1 MIDNGTAQNTSNS
14 GSAVTSHA
22 GMLGGHDAGAS
33 DEINLGPVLQA
44 IKTGWKWPVIL
55 GGTFAFLSVIIV
67 LSTRPVFNASG
78 TLYLGQAEKDQSM
91 SSSGADTLS
100 LLTGIAQGSSMVTQ
114 IEIIKSRDIVQRAV
128 LASGINA
135 QIWKA
140 GQPPSGLTDAG
151 WRLGGKKLSL
161 YAPAA
166 DALRALYAHV
176 TDPSLK
182 GQILTID
189 FSQGGHYRILHDR
202 QVLLIGQLNQPA
214 VGPGL
219 RLMLHTVRPQYVPSA
234 NTQYRI
240 RIENAL
246 TVYNALTQS
255 DAISVLRGSGP
266 GSMDAKS
273 SYLVSVSAKNTDPFI
288 AEDFANALM
297 QTYLNETRSWSTDQ
311 AGATYDYLSR
321 QLEKIRSALA
331 TADARLASYQ
341 SKSGVI
347 SVSAGAKAMIGQLAN
362 YETQRSQAKI
372 TLYGLAQIR
381 KALAQHGAVLNPYL
395 FSSVQDPVL
404 NGLSTRL
411 ATAQSKLT
419 ALQKQYTGAAPQVVQ
434 AQSKIASIR
443 SAISTLVQNQEKI
456 ATQQLQ
462 SINTI
467 ISEHQAKMGE
477 YPRSE
482 LEVISLT
489 RSSEVL
495 GKLYMFLLQKQEE
508 SAISKASTLT
518 KNRILDTALV
528 ANQPVAPN
536 AKRDVVLYGLLGIL
550 LGLSVVI
557 VRYLIHPGFRSDE
570 ELRRRYPFLP
580 VYGLLPLALGAS
592 RNKETLFQM
601 PDPRS
606 GYGEALRLLRSNFYL
621 ASGKEGEGGGQ
632 VVALTSATPGDGK
645 STLTLQMAATLAQDG
660 KKVLLIDADLRNP
673 HAHSAFG
680 VTQEPG
686 LAGILAGRST
696 SQEVLHHDEKMGVDV
711 ITAGNI
717 PPNPSEHLGSGK
729 MAQLLADL
737 RPHYDYILMDTP
749 PFPMVG
755 DVLIV
760 GPFVDRLLTIAKIDH
775 TPRRAYQEHL
785 QGILSLGRPL
795 GLIINDIRVQG
806 SYGYGYGYGVDADGQ
821 SLQPTAKGWRR
832 LLKRLGKKG

>member
-1 MIDNGTAQNTSNS
+1 MIDNGTAPNTSNS

-22 GMLGGHDAGAS
+22 GMLGGHDTEAG
-33 DEINLGPVLQA
+33 DGINLGPVLQA

-55 GGTFAFLSVIIV
+55 GGAFAFLAVIVV
-67 LSTRPVFNASG
+67 LSTRPVFNAHG
-78 TLYLGQAEKDQSM
+78 TLYLGQAEKDQSA
-91 SSSGADTLS
+91 SPGANSLS

-114 IEIIKSRDIVQRAV
+114 IEIIQSRDIVQRAI
-128 LASGINA
+128 LASGIDA

-140 GQPPSGLTDAG
+140 GQPPSELTDAG
-151 WRLGGKKLSL
+151 WRLGGETLSL
-161 YAPAA
+161 YAPAP

-189 FSQGGHYRILHDR
+189 FGQGGHYRIRHDG
-202 QVLLIGQLNQPA
+202 QVLLAGQLNQPA

-219 RLMLHTVRPQYVPSA
+219 RLMLRAAKPQYVPPA
-234 NTQYRI
+234 HTQYQI

-246 TVYNALTQS
+246 AVYEALRNAG
-255 DAISVLRGSGP
+255 AISVLRGSGP

-273 SYLVSVSAKNTDPFI
+273 SYLVSVSVKNTDPFI
-288 AEDFANALM
+288 AEGFANALM
-297 QTYLNETRSWSTDQ
+297 QAYLNETRSWSTDQ

-321 QLEKIRSALA
+321 QLEKIRGALT
-331 TADARLASYQ
+331 TADAHLARYQ

-347 SVSAGAKAMIGQLAN
+347 SVSAGATAMIGQLAN

-381 KALAQHGAVLNPYL
+381 KALAQPGTALNPYL

-404 NGLSTRL
+404 NGLSASL

-419 ALQKQYTGAAPQVVQ
+419 ALQKQYTSAAPQVVQ
-434 AQSKIASIR
+434 AQSNIASIR
-443 SAISTLVQNQEKI
+443 SAISTLVTNQENI
-456 ATQQLQ
+456 ATQQLR

-477 YPRSE
+477 YPQSE

-508 SAISKASTLT
+508 AAISKASNLT

-528 ANQPVAPN
+528 GNLPVAPN
-536 AKRDVVLYGLLGIL
+536 AKRDVLLYGLLGVL

-557 VRYLIHPGFRSDE
+557 VRYLLHPGFRSDE
-570 ELRRRYPFLP
+570 ELRQRYPFLP
-580 VYGLLPLALGAS
+580 VYGLLPLEHKVS
-592 RNKETLFQM
+592 RGKETLFQM

-621 ASGKEGEGGGQ
+621 AAGKEGGGQ

-645 STLTLQMAATLAQDG
+645 STLTFQLATALAQDG

-673 HAHSAFG
+673 HAHTAFG

-696 SQEVLHHDEKMGVDV
+696 GQEALHHNEKMGIDL

-760 GPFVDRLLTIAKIDH
+760 GPLVDRLLTIAKVDH

-785 QGILSLGRPL
+785 QGILSLGQSL
-795 GLIINDIRVQG
+795 GLVINGIRIQG
-806 SYGYGYGYGVDADGQ
+806 GYGYGYGYGVDAEGK
-821 SLQPTAKGWRR
+821 SLQAPAEGWWR
-832 LLKRLGKKG
+832 LLKRPGKKR

>member
-1 MIDNGTAQNTSNS
+1 
-14 GSAVTSHA
+14 
-22 GMLGGHDAGAS
+22 MLGGHDAGAS

-55 GGTFAFLSVIIV
+55 GGAFAFLAVIVV
-67 LSTRPVFNASG
+67 LSTQPVFNASG
-78 TLYLGQAEKDQSM
+78 TLYLGQAEKDQST
-91 SSSGADTLS
+91 SSGADGLS

-114 IEIIKSRDIVQRAV
+114 IEIIQSRDIVQRAI

-135 QIWKA
+135 QAWKA
-140 GQPPSGLTDAG
+140 GHQPSGLTDAG
-151 WRLGGKKLSL
+151 WRLGGEKLSL

-166 DALRALYAHV
+166 DGLRALYAHV
-176 TDPSLK
+176 TDPSLN
-182 GQILTID
+182 GQTLTVD
-189 FSQGGHYRILHDR
+189 FGQGGHYRVLRDR
-202 QVLLIGQLNQPA
+202 QVLLTGQLNQPA
-214 VGPGL
+214 VGPEL
-219 RLMLHTVRPQYVPSA
+219 RLELHAVKGPYVPSA
-234 NTQYRI
+234 HTVYHL

-246 TVYNALTQS
+246 AIYHAMTQS
-255 DAISVLRGSGP
+255 GAISVLRGSGMSTI
-266 GSMDAKS
+266 GAKS
-273 SYLVSVSAKNTDPFI
+273 SYLVSVAVKNTDPFI

-297 QTYLNETRSWSTDQ
+297 QTYLDETRSWSTDQ
-311 AGATYDYLSR
+311 AGATYDYLGQ
-321 QLEKIRSALA
+321 QLKKIRNALS
-331 TADARLASYQ
+331 TADARLARYQ

-347 SVSAGAKAMIGQLAN
+347 AVSEGAKAMIGQLAN

-381 KALAQHGAVLNPYL
+381 QALAQPSGTLNPYL
-395 FSSVQDPVL
+395 FSSIQDPVL
-404 NGLSTRL
+404 NGLSSSL

-419 ALQKQYTGAAPQVVQ
+419 TLQKQYTSAAPQVVQ
-434 AQSKIASIR
+434 AQAKIASIR

-477 YPRSE
+477 YPHSE

-508 SAISKASTLT
+508 AAISKASNLT

-528 ANQPVAPN
+528 ANLPVAPN
-536 AKRDVVLYGLLGIL
+536 AKRDVLLYGLLGVL
-550 LGLSVVI
+550 LGLSVIV
-557 VRYLIHPGFRSDE
+557 VRYLLHPGFRSDE
-570 ELRRRYPFLP
+570 ELRQRYPFLP
-580 VYGLLPLALGAS
+580 VYGLLPLAPTAS
-592 RNKETLFQM
+592 RTKETLFLM

-621 ASGKEGEGGGQ
+621 AAGKEGGGQ

-645 STLTLQMAATLAQDG
+645 STLTFQISAALAQDG

-696 SQEVLHHDEKMGVDV
+696 SQEALHHDEKTGVDL
-711 ITAGNI
+711 ITAGNV

-795 GLIINDIRVQG
+795 GLIINGIRVQG
-806 SYGYGYGYGVDADGQ
+806 SYGYGYGYGYGVDANGQ
-821 SLQPTAKGWRR
+821 SLQPAAKGWRR
-832 LLKRLGKKG
+832 LLKRLGKKR

>member
-1 MIDNGTAQNTSNS
+1 MIDNGTAQNTSDS

-22 GMLGGHDAGAS
+22 GMLGGHDAGAN

-55 GGTFAFLSVIIV
+55 GGTFAFLAVIIV

-78 TLYLGQAEKDQSM
+78 ALYLGQAEKDQSM

-140 GQPPSGLTDAG
+140 GQPLSGLTDAG
-151 WRLGGKKLSL
+151 WRLGGETLSL
-161 YAPAA
+161 YAPAP

-176 TDPSLK
+176 TDPSLQ

-189 FSQGGHYRILHDR
+189 FGQGGHYRILHDR
-202 QVLLIGQLNQPA
+202 QVLLTGQINQPA

-219 RLMLHTVRPQYVPSA
+219 RLMLRAVKPQYVPSA
-234 NTQYRI
+234 HTQYRI

-246 TVYNALTQS
+246 TVYNAMTQTG
-255 DAISVLRGSGP
+255 AISVLRGSGA
-266 GSMDAKS
+266 GSSDAKS
-273 SYLVSVSAKNTDPFI
+273 SYLVSVSAKNTNPFI
-288 AEDFANALM
+288 AEGFANALM

-331 TADARLASYQ
+331 TADAHLARYQ

-362 YETQRSQAKI
+362 YETLRSQAKI

-381 KALAQHGAVLNPYL
+381 KALAQHDAALNPYL

-404 NGLSTRL
+404 NNLSNRL
-411 ATAQSKLT
+411 ATAQGKLT
-419 ALQKQYTGAAPQVVQ
+419 ALQKQYTSAAPQVVQ
-434 AQSKIASIR
+434 AQSNIASIR
-443 SAISTLVQNQEKI
+443 AAISTLVTNQEKI
-456 ATQQLQ
+456 ATQQLL

-508 SAISKASTLT
+508 AAISKASNLT

-528 ANQPVAPN
+528 GNLPVAPN
-536 AKRDVVLYGLLGIL
+536 AKRDVLLYGLLGVL

-557 VRYLIHPGFRSDE
+557 VRYLLHPGFRSDE

-580 VYGLLPLALGAS
+580 VYGLLPLAPLAS
-592 RNKETLFQM
+592 RNKETLFRM

-621 ASGKEGEGGGQ
+621 AAGKEGGGQ

-645 STLTLQMAATLAQDG
+645 STLTFQLASALAQDG

-696 SQEVLHHDEKMGVDV
+696 GQEALHHSEKMGVDL

-760 GPFVDRLLTIAKIDH
+760 GPLVDRLLTIVKVDH

-785 QGILSLGRPL
+785 QGIVSLGRPL
-795 GLIINDIRVQG
+795 GLIINGIRVQG
-806 SYGYGYGYGVDADGQ
+806 SYGYGYGYGIDTGGQ
-821 SLQPTAKGWRR
+821 SLQPAAKGWRS
-832 LLKRLGKKG
+832 LLKHLGKKR

>member
-14 GSAVTSHA
+14 GSATSHA

-44 IKTGWKWPVIL
+44 IKTGWKWPVIV
-55 GGTFAFLSVIIV
+55 GGAFAFLAVILV
-67 LSTRPVFNASG
+67 LISPPVFNAKG
-78 TLYLGQAEKDQSM
+78 TLYLGQAEKDHSG
-91 SSSGADTLS
+91 SSSGVEGLS
-100 LLTGIAQGSSMVTQ
+100 QLTGIAQGSSMVTQ
-114 IEIIKSRDIVQRAV
+114 IEILQSRDIVRRAI

-135 QIWKA
+135 QAWKT
-140 GQPPSGLTDAG
+140 GHPPSGLTDAG
-151 WRLGGKKLSL
+151 WRLGGEKLSL

-182 GQILTID
+182 GQTLTVD
-189 FSQGGHYRILHDR
+189 FGSGGHYRILHDQ
-202 QVLLIGQLNQPA
+202 QVLLTGQLNQPA
-214 VGPGL
+214 VGSGL
-219 RLMLHTVRPQYVPSA
+219 RLELRAASVPSVH
-234 NTQYRI
+234 TLYHL

-246 TVYNALTQS
+246 AVYHAMAQS
-255 DAISVLRGSGP
+255 GAISILRGSGV
-266 GSMDAKS
+266 GTLDTKR
-273 SYLVSVSAKNTDPFI
+273 SYLVSVSVQNANPFI

-297 QTYLNETRSWSTDQ
+297 QTYLDETRSWSTDQ
-311 AGATYDYLSR
+311 AGATYDYLGE
-321 QLEKIRSALA
+321 QLKKIRSALT
-331 TADARLASYQ
+331 TADAHLAHYQ

-347 SVSAGAKAMIGQLAN
+347 AVSSGAKAMIGQLAN
-362 YETQRSQAKI
+362 YETQRSQIKI
-372 TLYGLAQIR
+372 TLYGLTQIR
-381 KALAQHGAVLNPYL
+381 QALAQPGGALNPYL
-395 FSSVQDPVL
+395 FSSIQDPVL
-404 NGLSTRL
+404 NGLSAQL
-411 ATAQSKLT
+411 ATAQSALT
-419 ALQKQYTGAAPQVVQ
+419 VLLKQYTHAAPQVVQ
-434 AQSKIASIR
+434 AQAEIASIR

-456 ATQQLQ
+456 STQQLQ

-467 ISEHQAKMGE
+467 ISEQQASMSE

-508 SAISKASTLT
+508 AAINKASTLT

-528 ANQPVAPN
+528 GNLPVAPN
-536 AKRDVVLYGLLGIL
+536 AKRDVLLYGLLGVL

-557 VRYLIHPGFRSDE
+557 IRYLLHPGFRSDE
-570 ELRRRYPFLP
+570 ELRQRYPFLP
-580 VYGLLPLALGAS
+580 VYGLLPLAPTTS
-592 RNKETLFQM
+592 RNKETLFRI

-621 ASGKEGEGGGQ
+621 AAGKDGGGQ

-645 STLTLQMAATLAQDG
+645 SSLTFQIAAALAQDG

-680 VTQEPG
+680 ITQEPG

-696 SQEVLHHDEKMGVDV
+696 GQEALHHNEKMGIDV

-729 MAQLLADL
+729 MAQLLTDL

-795 GLIINDIRVQG
+795 GLIINGIRVQG
-806 SYGYGYGYGVDADGQ
+806 SYGYGYGYGVDTDGQ
-821 SLQPTAKGWRR
+821 SLQPAAKGWRR
-832 LLKRLGKKG
+832 LLKLLSKKR

>member
-1 MIDNGTAQNTSNS
+1 MIDNGTAQNTSS
-14 GSAVTSHA
+14 GGPAVTSPA
-22 GMLGGHDAGAS
+22 GMLGGHDARAS

-44 IKTGWKWPVIL
+44 IKTGWKWPVIV
-55 GGTFAFLSVIIV
+55 GGALAFLAVILV
-67 LSTRPVFNASG
+67 LISPPVFKAKG
-78 TLYLGQAEKDQSM
+78 TLYLGQAEKDQST
-91 SSSGADTLS
+91 SSGADGLS

-114 IEIIKSRDIVQRAV
+114 IEILQSRDIVRRAI

-135 QIWKA
+135 QVWNT
-140 GQPPSGLTDAG
+140 GHRPSGLTDAG
-151 WRLGGKKLSL
+151 WRLGGEKLSL

-166 DALRALYAHV
+166 DGLRALYAHV

-182 GQILTID
+182 GKTLTVD
-189 FSQGGHYRILHDR
+189 FGQGGHYRILRDR
-202 QVLLIGQLNQPA
+202 QVLLSGQLNQPA

-219 RLMLHTVRPQYVPSA
+219 RLELRAVKASYVPSA
-234 NTQYRI
+234 HTVYHL

-246 TVYNALTQS
+246 AVYHAMAQS
-255 DAISVLRGSGP
+255 GAISVLRGSGVSTI
-266 GSMDAKS
+266 GAKS
-273 SYLVSVSAKNTDPFI
+273 SYLVSVAVKNTDPFI
-288 AEDFANALM
+288 AEDFTNALM
-297 QTYLNETRSWSTDQ
+297 QTYLDETRSWSTDQ
-311 AGATYDYLSR
+311 AGATYDYLGQ
-321 QLEKIRSALA
+321 QLKKIRNALS
-331 TADARLASYQ
+331 TADARLARYQ

-347 SVSAGAKAMIGQLAN
+347 AVSEGAKAMIGQLAN

-381 KALAQHGAVLNPYL
+381 QALAQPGGALNPYL
-395 FSSVQDPVL
+395 FSSIQDPVL
-404 NGLSTRL
+404 NGLSSSL
-411 ATAQSKLT
+411 ATAQSKLN
-419 ALQKQYTGAAPQVVQ
+419 ALQKQYTSAAPQVVQ
-434 AQSKIASIR
+434 AESNIASIR
-443 SAISTLVQNQEKI
+443 AAIRTLVTNQEKI
-456 ATQQLQ
+456 TRQQLQ
-462 SINTI
+462 SIDAI
-467 ISEHQAKMGE
+467 IHAHQAKMGK

-495 GKLYMFLLQKQEE
+495 GKLYMFLLQKQEGA
-508 SAISKASTLT
+508 AIRKASTLT

-528 ANQPVAPN
+528 ANLPVAPN
-536 AKRDVVLYGLLGIL
+536 AKRDVLLYGLLGVL

-557 VRYLIHPGFRSDE
+557 VRYLLHPGFRSDE
-570 ELRRRYPFLP
+570 ELRQRYPFLP
-580 VYGLLPLALGAS
+580 VYGLLPSAPTVS
-592 RNKETLFQM
+592 RSKETLFEM

-621 ASGKEGEGGGQ
+621 AAGKEGGGQ
-632 VVALTSATPGDGK
+632 VVALTSSAPGDGK
-645 STLTLQMAATLAQDG
+645 STLTFQIAAALTQDG

-696 SQEVLHHDEKMGVDV
+696 EQEALHHDEKMGVDL

-737 RPHYDYILMDTP
+737 CPHYDYILMDTP

-760 GPFVDRLLTIAKIDH
+760 GPLVDRLLTIAKIDH

-785 QGILSLGRPL
+785 QGILSLGQPL
-795 GLIINDIRVQG
+795 GLIINGIRVQG

-821 SLQPTAKGWRR
+821 SLQPPAQGWRR
-832 LLKRLGKKG
+832 VLKRWRKKG